1 MLLGSKHEEL
11 PFRHLL
17 ITRGASSQ
25 YCARF
30 LPSDKSRSC
39 SLPHT
44 WRKMIPVSLQMPGPC
59 GRQSGARQ
67 IVHYFSPRS
76 QAAQKDRRLRLD
88 FAHFGVLLGLAIQR
102 VFRSRMING
111 RAHGLQQVQLR

>member
-30 LPSDKSRSC
+30 LSSDKSRSC

-44 WRKMIPVSLQMPGPC
+44 WREMIPV
-59 GRQSGARQ
+59 
-67 IVHYFSPRS
+67 
-76 QAAQKDRRLRLD
+76 
-88 FAHFGVLLGLAIQR
+88 
-102 VFRSRMING
+102 
-111 RAHGLQQVQLR
+111 